1 MPDTLRLDIVTA
13 ERQIYSH
20 DVESVTAPGGAEAA
34 ERMSFTMVPVGLQ
47 MRLRNRL

>member
-1 MPDTLRLDIVTA
+1 MKMLLAMLLTRF
-13 ERQIYSH
+13 